1 MTALHARGYNPAR
14 SQTGDF
20 QMTDDLARRIE
31 RLESIEA
38 IKNLKHVYMHY
49 CDLGY
54 PPAKLGPLFTDDAV
68 WTGKGFGHHVGRPA
82 IEAFFGGVSAQITF
96 AAHLAMNS
104 IVDVDND
111 KATGSWRILMPC
123 TMVEAG
129 KKISRWMVGDYVE
142 EYVRRNGIWLFSK
155 IDYVNNFNVP
165 FDQSWAESAVVRPS

>member
-1 MTALHARGYNPAR
+1 
-14 SQTGDF
+14 
-20 QMTDDLARRIE
+20 MTDDLARRIE

-38 IKNLKHVYMHY
+38 IKKLKHVYMHY

-68 WTGKGFGHHVGRPA
+68 WTGKDFGHHVGRPA

-104 IVDVDND
+104 IIDVDND
-111 KATGSWRILMPC
+111 NATGSWRILMPC

-129 KKISRWMVGDYVE
+129 RKISRWMVGDYVE